1 MLTEFLDG
9 ATYVT
14 KGCRSFY
21 KDRKAWRYAIVP
33 IVIMAVLY
41 ALFFGI
47 VLYFTGIWADH
58 INEWL
63 SGLPAWLSW
72 ITSAIC
78 GLSYVLSFAIA
89 VLVLGTTICSFYEM
103 FGGFFF
109 DSLVEYYEQKKYGI
123 VPGNHSVMDNVKICV
138 DSILFGIRTSALFI
152 FLLLLGLFFP
162 IIGQILLI
170 VFMGYYMGI
179 TYLICSANNS
189 GVSIPKIQS
198 IVKKRIATILGFGVT
213 AYVLLLIPFATII
226 ILPGLVLGGSDL
238 FNNELREGV

>member
-1 MLTEFLDG
+1 MLTEFLNG
-9 ATYVT
+9 ATYIT

-21 KDRKAWRYAIVP
+21 EDRKAWKYAIVP

-58 INEWL
+58 ISEWL
-63 SGLPAWLSW
+63 SNLPTWLCW

-78 GLSYVLSFAIA
+78 GLSYVLSIAIV
-89 VLVLGTTICSFYEM
+89 VLILGTTICSFYEM

-123 VPGNHSVMDNVKICV
+123 IPCNHSLMDNIKVCF
-138 DSILFGIRTSALFI
+138 DSILFGIRTSALF
-152 FLLLLGLFFP
+152 LLLLLLSLFFP

-170 VFMGYYMGI
+170 IIMGYYMGI
-179 TYLICSANNS
+179 TYLITSAINS
-189 GVSIPKIQS
+189 KVSIPKIER
-198 IVKKRIATILGFGVT
+198 IAKKRVATILGFGVT

-226 ILPGLVLGGSDL
+226 ILPGLVLGGADL
-238 FNNELREGV
+238 FNNELREFV